1 MFMQHCNE
9 WGYMAIGLTTAV
21 PCILLP
27 AILEPRNERRKP
39 LSQRYWVKANLWIA
53 IFSFV
58 GNYLWT
64 HYFYRLLGAQYT
76 FPSWRLND
84 VRCSPTCLITLY
96 KEENGY
102 GHGLDAIWSESPLV
116 GAVV

>member
-1 MFMQHCNE
+1 ML
-9 WGYMAIGLTTAV
+9 IGLAAAV
-21 PCILLP
+21 PCVVLP
-27 AILEPRNERRKP
+27 AALETRAERRKP
-39 LSQRYWVKANLWIA
+39 PAQRFWIKANLWIA

-84 VRCSPTCLITLY
+84 VRCWPGMLAA
-96 KEENGY
+96 
-102 GHGLDAIWSESPLV
+102 GLLHLL
-116 GAVV
+116 GADI